1 VNPLTSHDGERVVLE
16 AVASGRLDADLA
28 HAFGDRLED
37 PDFRRVVMD
46 YVETSGLYGTGA
58 ALKSPTYR
66 SFLKKRTGSEKMI
79 YTDYIKVEHEVMAQM
94 LYDVQLANTIK
105 SIDDNYNEIDQFKE
119 RAVRMNYDNVIKAL
133 QAYAAAMEVPEGKK
147 RPTGVDLYRQ
157 LGTKMAIGFDNL
169 GRLAAADELPIGDK
183 GEYAELVNALG
194 ENWLENADI
203 KKEMGKDWTADD
215 RIPLKEPYA
224 NQILG
229 LANYILKQKEIP
241 VGKKAAATIFK
252 GIAERK
258 RAVKDIL
265 GSKFMTW
272 ERLVKEHPDYTT
284 WQPERGNIFFNVHTI
299 PEQIAEDL
307 MSGQFESIGISKDKI
322 KKMLAM
328 GGRKRQLVIHNDIAK
343 TLDNITPR
351 RNENWEHHRK
361 VIKLWKMWQLGM
373 PRRTFKYNFRNL
385 TGDTDAVFAGNP
397 GSIKKVKT
405 ATIQLIHL
413 AMLRSPTYNRLA
425 ENTRTR
431 MEEIFGKPELTDE
444 LNEWVKRGG
453 YGTLLQ
459 AQELDHFSDVMKF
472 GEELIRKAD
481 VKSVKDI
488 PKKVWKGY
496 WKAIRRATDTREA
509 ILRYASYLDYL
520 EQMQA
525 DPNGMPKNFG
535 GSNSEEIKGLADI
548 RTRAFWL
555 SNELLGA
562 YDRVGVVGQAVREH
576 LIPFWSWKEVN
587 FIRYKRLLQ
596 NAIQDHGLME
606 GIGRRVAGT
615 AIRSPFV
622 AARVGIFALKATF
635 LLNALTIWNLGI
647 MGGNDEDLP
656 EEVRN
661 RPHLT
666 LWRDSE
672 GEVQYFSRLGA
683 LGGLLEWV
691 ALDTAFAD
699 LKDLIGGRKTIK
711 EKAVEMA
718 WAAPNVI
725 IQGGQPFLKI
735 GAELISRQ
743 AMFPDV
749 SKPRVIRDRI
759 LHVARS
765 LGVENEYNLFVDS
778 FIRPVPGKGYT
789 ASAKKAFW
797 YEADAFEAA
806 YYDTFA
812 NKRRFMKKIGKY
824 AEGFWL
830 SPKGSSLY
838 NARTAL
844 RYQDEEAM
852 LYYMQQYFERGGT
865 KKGLQQSLENLNPL
879 AGMNKKDQVAFTA
892 QLTPEDLDKLIK
904 ALVFYRQL
912 RTGVAATHIWK
923 PIKEVLESPI
933 RTRPKGIGTLGEI
946 ARIKPLTKKPLTK
959 KEAKG
964 GK

>member
-1 VNPLTSHDGERVVLE
+1 MVMPTPAKEGMHVMRDPDREVIFQKASDYSGPTWWEDAKDKLTRLKNKATREFEYLAKTRYYAQLRADLLQLAKQKG
-16 AVASGRLDADLA
+16 VASPQAEADIEDITKGLNEVDYHNFVRQVVFNDWMEEAKWQQKEGNPVVIPMGMTIEELQDEIDALAKVTTPAVQAAVEKRQKKWRELRTKYITAMKAIGIDVEERLKKE
-28 HAFGDRLED
+28 HY
-37 PDFRRVVMD
+37 FRRVVMD

-147 RPTGVDLYRQ
+147 RLTGVDLYRQ

-576 LIPFWSWKEVN
+576 LIPFWSWKEV
-587 FIRYKRLLQ
+587 L
-596 NAIQDHGLME
+596 
-606 GIGRRVAGT
+606 RRM
-615 AIRSPFV
+615 
-622 AARVGIFALKATF
+622 ALHCDWCHQ
-635 LLNALTIWNLGI
+635 LNSQ
-647 MGGNDEDLP
+647 
-656 EEVRN
+656 RN
-661 RPHLT
+661 ETRIIIP
-666 LWRDSE
+666 
-672 GEVQYFSRLGA
+672 
-683 LGGLLEWV
+683 
-691 ALDTAFAD
+691 AD
-699 LKDLIGGRKTIK
+699 
-711 EKAVEMA
+711 
-718 WAAPNVI
+718 
-725 IQGGQPFLKI
+725 QGC
-735 GAELISRQ
+735 
-743 AMFPDV
+743 
-749 SKPRVIRDRI
+749 
-759 LHVARS
+759 
-765 LGVENEYNLFVDS
+765 
-778 FIRPVPGKGYT
+778 T
-789 ASAKKAFW
+789 
-797 YEADAFEAA
+797 
-806 YYDTFA
+806 T
-812 NKRRFMKKIGKY
+812 
-824 AEGFWL
+824 
-830 SPKGSSLY
+830 
-838 NARTAL
+838 
-844 RYQDEEAM
+844 
-852 LYYMQQYFERGGT
+852 
-865 KKGLQQSLENLNPL
+865 
-879 AGMNKKDQVAFTA
+879 
-892 QLTPEDLDKLIK
+892 
-904 ALVFYRQL
+904 
-912 RTGVAATHIWK
+912 
-923 PIKEVLESPI
+923 
-933 RTRPKGIGTLGEI
+933 
-946 ARIKPLTKKPLTK
+946 
-959 KEAKG
+959 
-964 GK
+964 